1 MPCYVRI
8 CKGPIPR
15 LLYACKLRVIG
26 KRQLIIMVGL
36 SQVITLTRKH
46 NVENVQEIALLKGA
60 ELNTTN

>member
-1 MPCYVRI
+1 
-8 CKGPIPR
+8 
-15 LLYACKLRVIG
+15 
-26 KRQLIIMVGL
+26 MVGL